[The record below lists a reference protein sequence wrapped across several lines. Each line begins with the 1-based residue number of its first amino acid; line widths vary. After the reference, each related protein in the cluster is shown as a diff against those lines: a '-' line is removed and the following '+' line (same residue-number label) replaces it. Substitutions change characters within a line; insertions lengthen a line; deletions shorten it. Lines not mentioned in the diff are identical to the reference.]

1 MSYAIELYAQDK
13 IIAIVNSDVITQK
26 DLNDFLNFMRMQLMT
41 EYKGKELENKIQS
54 MKLDLIDKLVED
66 RLILQ
71 QAKKNN
77 IQIDEG
83 RIKARIEEIRKRY
96 DSEREFQDALAK
108 QGLVQADIELKIR
121 EQLLMYAIIDIKVRS
136 KIIVNPGEV
145 TDFYQAN
152 IRDFKLPEQREFE
165 SVTIDDENLAKEI
178 SYNLKNG
185 QDFQEIAKRYSLAVN
200 KFNTQDGQLRKDIEE
215 EIFKMH
221 LDEISEP
228 IKIEKSYYIFKLN
241 NIIPARQQ
249 GLSEAQDQIYT
260 FLFNEKMEEALAKW
274 LDEIKKHS
282 YIKILEN

>member
-1 MSYAIELYAQDK
+1 
-13 IIAIVNSDVITQK
+13 
-26 DLNDFLNFMRMQLMT
+26 MQLMT